1 MLKTVFFKYWFQC
14 WCKLKKNPTDT
25 MLISIRRIVF
35 RVNKEG
41 EFTSSN
47 LEEHVEDVD
56 EISIDHRDYVHLTV
70 DLT

>member
-1 MLKTVFFKYWFQC
+1 
-14 WCKLKKNPTDT
+14 